1 MTQCSRQPA
10 ADGEGPDAEADE
22 VPEEAESAEGDG
34 EGEPGPEGEGAEGEG
49 AEGEG
54 AGDGEEGDS
63 MGALALREAQP
74 AIEAFGMPTVSRAYA
89 KAWSARED
97 ALLSVY
103 KQLNEAQPP
112 PGTPDW
118 ARIQFRGAA
127 VLAQRGARDNVFA
140 VFKAARTLIKFLVT
154 DFAKKHRSAASFRL
168 TLLLSCLLM
177 SSYRRARHVYYNVQS
192 NKMVTRRTTYC
203 TTSYSLY
210 CS

>member
-1 MTQCSRQPA
+1 MTRCSRQPA
-10 ADGEGPDAEADE
+10 ADGEEPDAEADE
-22 VPEEAESAEGDG
+22 VSEEAEGAEGD
-34 EGEPGPEGEGAEGEG
+34 GEPGPEGEGAEGEG
-49 AEGEG
+49 EGEGEG
-54 AGDGEEGDS
+54 AVDGEEGDS

-103 KQLNEAQPP
+103 KQLNDAQPP
-112 PGTPDW
+112 PNTPDW

-154 DFAKKHRSAASFRL
+154 DFAKKHRSAASRFL
-168 TLLLSCLLM
+168 THAYAELFIDDAM
-177 SSYRRARHVYYNVQS
+177 SSFRRRV
-192 NKMVTRRTTYC
+192 MFTTYN
-203 TTSYSLY
+203 TVQ
-210 CS
+210 